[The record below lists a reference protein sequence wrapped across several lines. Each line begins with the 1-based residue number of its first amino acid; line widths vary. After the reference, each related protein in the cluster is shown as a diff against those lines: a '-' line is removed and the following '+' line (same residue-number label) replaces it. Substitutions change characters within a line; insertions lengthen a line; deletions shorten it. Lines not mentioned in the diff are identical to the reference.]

1 MTERNYDVDEIKYLL
16 DSLNIKSSKCVEH
29 SITAEVEEFESA
41 LSVLPLDSVKVG
53 DAEDDSSESSRFNK
67 LHTRNDIGDHNQA
80 IDLLSLNAKN
90 GHGISSGTYAQLRPS
105 KSIKQKNK
113 ML

>member
-1 MTERNYDVDEIKYLL
+1 ML
-16 DSLNIKSSKCVEH
+16 DSLKIKSSKCVEH

-41 LSVLPLDSVKVG
+41 LSVLPSNSVKAG
-53 DAEDDSSESSRFNK
+53 DSKDNSSKSSRFTE
-67 LHTRNDIGDHNQA
+67 LHTRNDTGDHNQA
-80 IDLLSLNAKN
+80 IDLVSLNAKN